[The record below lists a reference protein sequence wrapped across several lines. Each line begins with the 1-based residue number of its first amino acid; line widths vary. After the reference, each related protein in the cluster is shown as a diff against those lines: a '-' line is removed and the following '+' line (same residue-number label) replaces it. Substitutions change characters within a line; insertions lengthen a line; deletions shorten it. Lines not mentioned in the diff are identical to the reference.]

1 MLDFLSPGRQPGL
14 YQLIE
19 HQFSLRQLG
28 FPPRDV
34 VLPKVSSSL
43 RIFREF
49 FLAPVLRGDPEL
61 CSWNPL
67 FPFSMHYVSYSMF
80 VMHHMFLEVHCL
92 PFDHHQWVLV
102 LLSGGITIMPCHYYY
117 SQHLFSFH
125 VLLIR
130 TKDRTYAKVCCAIS
144 LHQIINQNFKSNKLL
159 LCYHILKVFLV

>member
-1 MLDFLSPGRQPGL
+1 MLDFLSPERQPGL

-80 VMHHMFLEVHCL
+80 VMHHMFLKVHCL

-102 LLSGGITIMPCHYYY
+102 LLSGGYDYYALPLLQ
-117 SQHLFSFH
+117 SASIQFSCFIDQDKGQD
-125 VLLIR
+125 LR
-130 TKDRTYAKVCCAIS
+130 QS
-144 LHQIINQNFKSNKLL
+144 L
-159 LCYHILKVFLV
+159 LCHIMTCNQINYYCVTIYSKSFWLK